1 MSGISI
7 GHSHPRPCSGEKTL
21 RRCRNNEEAD
31 NVILI
36 DTDSEKFENVII
48 IDIPESLPK
57 KRQGSRVLRKDKK
70 WSFRNVI
77 YIDDDETPDSNH
89 PNGVNNASSSAGTSF
104 DGASCGVAKN
114 FEDSSDGTAE
124 ECQFVQ
130 DNATPV
136 RLSKCKRTYS
146 GKASARSRYGLN
158 SDSESDS
165 SDSDCPDCEL
175 LEDSSGEVQELWE
188 RAFSRRR
195 KDIHSGPKGIRNYD
209 GASQDVDRDRQHH
222 QYAETKDATLQQK
235 EASFCFTTGNS
246 NNEND
251 APSPSRPKED
261 TDFGCT
267 SVFDDRTVHD
277 FSQSEPTTQHHYN
290 QSDTCG
296 RTNSEAK
303 GSPLVYAAQV
313 DHPDSEPSGPNDHIG
328 GRGEHPAS
336 SNSALREQSTKD
348 PNDPTHAFEGEEAP
362 KVEPCPPK
370 YRSYVDKD
378 YCHGRNSESP
388 LENGV
393 IPGRSSPR
401 DSGDDS
407 KQLYHQ
413 DNMRPVP
420 EIPSFR
426 NLSPNEAIR
435 REDDSLSNCQSEE
448 DKDGRL
454 LIKVGDTLPSV
465 QTSIIGEREKLKETD
480 EYKRAIE
487 EEWASRQEALRIQA
501 EEAQRLRRLR
511 KRRKAES
518 MRLLDMERRQ
528 KQRVEEIR
536 ITQKKDEEN
545 MNLKEVIRAEVRK
558 ELKQL
563 EIACHSMASLLHL
576 LGIRVGG
583 WPHPLPQEV
592 QTAYKRALLTFH
604 PDRASRSDIRQQVE
618 AEEKFK
624 LINRLKEKFSPSL

>member
-7 GHSHPRPCSGEKTL
+7 DHSHPRPCSGEKTL

-36 DTDSEKFENVII
+36 DADSEKFDNVII
-48 IDIPESLPK
+48 IDTPESLPK
-57 KRQGSRVLRKDKK
+57 KRQGSRMLRKDKK

-89 PNGVNNASSSAGTSF
+89 SIGVNNVSSSAGTSSNR
-104 DGASCGVAKN
+104 ASCRVAKN
-114 FEDSSDGTAE
+114 FVDSSDPTAE

-146 GKASARSRYGLN
+146 GKASARNRYGLS

-195 KDIHSGPKGIRNYD
+195 KDIHSGPKGMRD
-209 GASQDVDRDRQHH
+209 CDRASQVVDGDCQHH
-222 QYAETKDATLQQK
+222 QYAETKAATWQRK
-235 EASFCFTTGNS
+235 EASFCFTTGNPC
-246 NNEND
+246 NEND
-251 APSPSRPKED
+251 APSPSTPKED
-261 TDFGCT
+261 TDFCCT
-267 SVFDDRTVHD
+267 SVFDGPTVHD
-277 FSQSEPTTQHHYN
+277 FSQSAPRTHHYN

-303 GSPLVYAAQV
+303 GSPLVYAEQV
-313 DHPDSEPSGPNDHIG
+313 DHPDCEPSGLNDHIG
-328 GRGEHPAS
+328 GRGEHTAS
-336 SNSALREQSTKD
+336 SNSAFREQSTRES
-348 PNDPTHAFEGEEAP
+348 NDPTPAFEGEEAP
-362 KVEPCPPK
+362 KVEPCPSK
-370 YRSYVDKD
+370 FRSCVDKD
-378 YCHGRNSESP
+378 YCHGRNSKSP
-388 LENGV
+388 LESGV
-393 IPGRSSPR
+393 IPGRSSPKN
-401 DSGDDS
+401 SGDDT
-407 KQLYHQ
+407 KQVYHH
-413 DNMRPVP
+413 DNMQPIP
-420 EIPSFR
+420 EIPSFT
-426 NLSPNEAIR
+426 NLSPNEVR
-435 REDDSLSNCQSEE
+435 LQEDDSLSNCQSE

-454 LIKVGDTLPSV
+454 LIKVGDTLPSEV
-465 QTSIIGEREKLKETD
+465 TSIIGEREKLKETD

-511 KRRKAES
+511 KRRRAES

-528 KQRVEEIR
+528 KERVEEIR

-592 QTAYKRALLTFH
+592 QAAYKRALLTFH

>member
-1 MSGISI
+1 M
-7 GHSHPRPCSGEKTL
+7 
-21 RRCRNNEEAD
+21 
-31 NVILI
+31 
-36 DTDSEKFENVII
+36 
-48 IDIPESLPK
+48 
-57 KRQGSRVLRKDKK
+57 LRKDKK

-89 PNGVNNASSSAGTSF
+89 SIGVNNVSSSAGTSSNR
-104 DGASCGVAKN
+104 ASCRVAKN
-114 FEDSSDGTAE
+114 FADSSDATAE

-146 GKASARSRYGLN
+146 GKALATNRYGLS

-195 KDIHSGPKGIRNYD
+195 KDIHSGPKGMRDCD
-209 GASQDVDRDRQHH
+209 GASQVVDGDRQHH
-222 QYAETKDATLQQK
+222 QYAETKAATWQRK
-235 EASFCFTTGNS
+235 EASFSFTTGNS

-251 APSPSRPKED
+251 APSPCTPKED
-261 TDFGCT
+261 NDFGCT
-267 SVFDDRTVHD
+267 SVFDD
-277 FSQSEPTTQHHYN
+277 PT
-290 QSDTCG
+290 
-296 RTNSEAK
+296 
-303 GSPLVYAAQV
+303 V
-313 DHPDSEPSGPNDHIG
+313 DHPDCEPSGLNDNIG

-336 SNSALREQSTKD
+336 SSSPFREQSTKES
-348 PNDPTHAFEGEEAP
+348 NDPTPAFEGEEAP
-362 KVEPCPPK
+362 EVEPCPSK
-370 YRSYVDKD
+370 FRSCLDKD
-378 YCHGRNSESP
+378 YCPGRNSKST

-393 IPGRSSPR
+393 IPGRSSPK
-401 DSGDDS
+401 DSGDDTE
-407 KQLYHQ
+407 QVYHQ
-413 DNMRPVP
+413 DNMQPVP
-420 EIPSFR
+420 ETPSFTT
-426 NLSPNEAIR
+426 LSPNEAR
-435 REDDSLSNCQSEE
+435 LQEDDSLSNCQSEE

-465 QTSIIGEREKLKETD
+465 ATSIIGEREKLKETD

-536 ITQKKDEEN
+536 ITQ
-545 MNLKEVIRAEVRK
+545 RRK

-592 QTAYKRALLTFH
+592 QAAYKRALLTFH